1 MRRAAAA
8 RACAFGNSAYNRR
21 SSASNF
27 MLIMWMVMPSIW
39 HVWPELSTSDS
50 HFLNHKSSP
59 SRYHVQRSWIMPM
72 NKLYFGDMLREKIK
86 DESVD
91 LVYLVQTKPAR
102 LAHRQSAIIRSCSDR
117 PFSRLS
123 ALKRG

>member
-1 MRRAAAA
+1 VRRAAAA

-59 SRYHVQRSWIMPM
+59 RRCPDGLASHASAHARRRSRRQGA
-72 NKLYFGDMLREKIK
+72 NGTQLAEREPAKVFNDLPK
-86 DESVD
+86 GEDDPFAEMES
-91 LVYLVQTKPAR
+91 PAIQGS
-102 LAHRQSAIIRSCSDR
+102 LIS
-117 PFSRLS
+117 
-123 ALKRG
+123 